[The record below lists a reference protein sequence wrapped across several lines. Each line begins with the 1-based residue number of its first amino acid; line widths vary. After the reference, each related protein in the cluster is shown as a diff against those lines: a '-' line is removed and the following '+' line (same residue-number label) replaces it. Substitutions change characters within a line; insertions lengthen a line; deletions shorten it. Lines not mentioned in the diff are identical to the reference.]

1 MSWLTSGLKAVNAGL
16 RFDLFLPKQLTQF
29 HLSSAIFNILDE
41 ETCAQW
47 EGLKQQKHESGC
59 SSDEQRS
66 RRSTWASLWIIV
78 VRFPTIPFP
87 AGICSTSK
95 EEDEKESFL
104 LQPSGNTHQGVW
116 LETRNPR
123 LKVQQQTFVRLCVF
137 DSAQAVL
144 HWL

>member
-1 MSWLTSGLKAVNAGL
+1 MSWMTSGLKAVNAGL
-16 RFDLFLPKQLTQF
+16 HFDLFLPKQLTQF

-59 SSDEQRS
+59 SSDEQMS

-78 VRFPTIPFP
+78 VRFPTILFP

-104 LQPSGNTHQGVW
+104 LQPSGNTSGCLTWDSKPQVKGAAANFCAF
-116 LETRNPR
+116 LM
-123 LKVQQQTFVRLCVF
+123 VF

>member
-16 RFDLFLPKQLTQF
+16 HFDLFLTERLTQF

-41 ETCAQW
+41 ETCTQR

-59 SSDEQRS
+59 SSDEQMS
-66 RRSTWASLWIIV
+66 RRSTWASLWITV

-95 EEDEKESFL
+95 EDEKGSFF
-104 LQPSGNTHQGVW
+104 LQPSGNTSGCLTLDTKPQVKGAAANFCAF
-116 LETRNPR
+116 LI
-123 LKVQQQTFVRLCVF
+123 VF
-137 DSAQAVL
+137 DRAQAVL
-144 HWL
+144 YWL